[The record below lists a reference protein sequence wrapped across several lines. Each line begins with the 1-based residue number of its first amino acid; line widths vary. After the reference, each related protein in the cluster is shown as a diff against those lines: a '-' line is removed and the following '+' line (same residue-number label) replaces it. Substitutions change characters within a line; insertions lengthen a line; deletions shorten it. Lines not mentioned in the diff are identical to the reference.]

1 MTKKLFGLGKGLG
14 SLIPSGTNHSGA
26 ETNSQKERV
35 FYVEVHKIRTNPDQP
50 RTEFA
55 EDALSDLA
63 ASIRKYGVLQP
74 LLVTKREEATPRGLN
89 VYYQLIAGERRLRA
103 AQKVGLPQVPVVIRD
118 DVDDV
123 SSKRLELAL
132 IENLQREDLNSLEEA
147 EAFDRLQK
155 DFGLSHEEIGQ
166 KVGKSRMAVTNTI
179 RLLKLP
185 DYAKDGLRGGAI
197 TMAHGRA
204 LLAFNDEA
212 KQKEMYEQIMKGGV
226 STKDVEAAAA
236 SSKVAR
242 KAKMDDGRFLELQK
256 NLGAKLNTSVLIKA
270 GERGGQLI
278 IKFADLENLNVIAKN
293 IID

>member
-1 MTKKLFGLGKGLG
+1 
-14 SLIPSGTNHSGA
+14 
-26 ETNSQKERV
+26 KEKV
-35 FYVEVHKIRTNPDQP
+35 FYVEVHKIRANPDQP
-50 RTEFA
+50 RTEFD
-55 EDALSDLA
+55 EEALSDLA
-63 ASIRKYGVLQP
+63 SSIRKYGVLQP

-103 AQKVGLPQVPVVIRD
+103 SQKAGLPQVPVVIRD
-118 DVDDV
+118 DIDDV
-123 SSKRLELAL
+123 SSKRLEIAL
-132 IENLQREDLNSLEEA
+132 IENLQRQDLNSMEEA

-166 KVGKSRMAVTNTI
+166 KVGKSRMAVSNTI

-185 DYAKDGLRGGAI
+185 DYAKDSLRGGTI
-197 TMAHGRA
+197 TMAHARA
-204 LLAFNDEA
+204 LLGFESPEGQR
-212 KQKEMYEQIMKGGV
+212 KMYEQILQGGV

-242 KAKMDDGRFLELQK
+242 KSKIDDGRFLELQK
-256 NLGAKLNTSVLIKA
+256 NLGTKLNTSVLIKA

-278 IKFADLENLNVIAKN
+278 IKFADLEDLNVIAKS